1 MRQLIGLI
9 FVICSIPTLLLLGN
23 SIWNEIEVLSIHEKQ
38 LTEDIQLP
46 EIKSTLP
53 TKMLDRNGQVF
64 NEEYVEWREP
74 IEFEDVPEI
83 IKQLYIL
90 SEDKEFFNHIG
101 FDLGAIARAV
111 VVNSTSESIEQGGST
126 ITQQLVRLRYLS
138 TEKTYE
144 RKIMELFFAY
154 KLEELYDKELIF
166 EMYLN
171 EMYFANQVYGIG
183 SASTYYFQKP
193 LEQLSIAQMVF
204 LAAIP
209 NNPSLYDPITNFDY
223 TKARQ
228 ERLLDTLADYNVIS
242 VEDAT
247 KYKQE
252 KITLSIRSKIQQHPS
267 YSTYVL
273 EELKW
278 LIAYYEG
285 LDIKLTQAKNEEE
298 RKTILNTI
306 ENRYT
311 EVLNSG
317 IEIHTAL
324 DPVKQN
330 EDEKKI
336 DSLLYLDGLQASA
349 VIVDNKTREIVS
361 IYAGKHYNKFDFN
374 RAYQS
379 TRQPGSSFKP
389 LVVYAPL
396 FETTNYTPNSLV
408 SGGSICIGSFCPQNY
423 GGAIYGNVSI
433 STAFKY
439 SYNTSAVRLLNTI
452 GIDTSLKYLE
462 RFNFN
467 SLVNEDR
474 SYASALGGLTYG
486 VSTLEMADAY
496 SSFIDGKY
504 QRIHSIREV
513 TDLEG
518 NVLYSWGTEQEAIW
532 SPHTV
537 QYIRSLLS
545 DVVNSGTGIG
555 LYANSSYLGAKTGT
569 TNAYKDFWITGLTS
583 EYTSAVWLGY
593 DQPKSMY
600 YLEDDQIH
608 YKIFNIIMN

>member
-1 MRQLIGLI
+1 MKQLVGLSFI
-9 FVICSIPTLLLLGN
+9 ICSILILLLLGN
-23 SIWNEIEVLSIHEKQ
+23 SVWNELEIITIHEKQ

-46 EIKSTLP
+46 VIENSLP
-53 TKMLDRNGQVF
+53 AKMFDQNGVVF

-83 IKQLYIL
+83 IKQIYIL
-90 SEDKEFFNHIG
+90 SEDKEFYNHLGFN
-101 FDLGAIARAV
+101 LSAIARAV

-144 RKIMELFFAY
+144 RKLMELFYAY
-154 KLEELYDKELIF
+154 KLEELYDKETIF

-171 EMYFANQVYGIG
+171 EMYFGNQVYGIG
-183 SASTYYFQKP
+183 SAATYYFQKP
-193 LEQLSIAQMVF
+193 LEQLSIAQMAF

-209 NNPSLYDPITNFDY
+209 NNPSLYNPIPHFDN

-228 ERLLDTLADYNVIS
+228 ERLIDTLAENKVIS
-242 VEDAT
+242 VEDALA
-247 KYKQE
+247 YKQE

-278 LIAYYEG
+278 LIAYQEG
-285 LDIKLTQAKNEEE
+285 LDIKLKQAQGEVE

-306 ENRYT
+306 ESRYT

-324 DPVKQN
+324 DSAKQL

-336 DSLLYLDGLQASA
+336 NSLLWLDGLQASA
-349 VIVDNKTREIVS
+349 VVVDNKTREIVS
-361 IYAGKHYNKFDFN
+361 LYAGKHYNQFDFN

-379 TRQPGSSFKP
+379 TRQPGSSLKP
-389 LVVYAPL
+389 LIVYAPL
-396 FETTNYTPNSLV
+396 FEVTAYTPHSLI
-408 SGGSICIGSFCPQNY
+408 SGGSMCIGNFCPQNY
-423 GGAIYGNVSI
+423 GGAVYGNVSI

-452 GIDTSLKYLE
+452 GIDTSFGFLE
-462 RFNFN
+462 RFNFT

-474 SYASALGGLTYG
+474 SYAAALGGLTYG

-496 SSFIDGKY
+496 SSFIDGNY

-513 TDLEG
+513 TDLKG
-518 NVLYSWGTEQEAIW
+518 NVLYSWGAEQETIW

-537 QYIRSLLS
+537 QYMRSLLS

-569 TNAYKDFWITGLTS
+569 TNDYKDFWIAGLTK

-593 DQPKSMY
+593 DQPKSMQF
-600 YLEDDQIH
+600 LEDDQIH
-608 YKIFNIIMN
+608 FKIFTIIMN